1 MVYLHDDETRVYPY
15 CFDRQI
21 TIAIENYKKIW
32 DTVGDKVD
40 VVLLAAQISVVRIR
54 NSAQSILSMNY
65 GYLIISV

>member
-1 MVYLHDDETRVYPY
+1 MMRQEYIHTV
-15 CFDRQI
+15 FDRQI

-32 DTVGDKVD
+32 DTVGNKVD